1 MNTYNKM
8 TDEQLATIGKIYYS
22 GKATTYQISKYEA
35 MRAGL
40 LADLITINPQAR
52 DTGSALYIQQ
62 AITAALWSAKQ
73 AKKGA

>member
-8 TDEQLATIGKIYYS
+8 TDEQLAAIGKIYYS
-22 GKATTYQISKYEA
+22 GKATKNQAAKYES

-40 LADLITINPQAR
+40 LADLLTINPVAK

-62 AITAALWSAKQ
+62 AITTALWNAKTH
-73 AKKGA
+73 K